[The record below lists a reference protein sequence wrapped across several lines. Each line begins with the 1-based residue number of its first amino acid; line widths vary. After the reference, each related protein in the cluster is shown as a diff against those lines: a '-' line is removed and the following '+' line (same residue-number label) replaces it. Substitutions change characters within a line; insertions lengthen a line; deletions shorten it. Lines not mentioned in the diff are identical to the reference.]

1 MADIVVT
8 AASVLAGANAKKAT
22 GVAGGTVTAGQT
34 VYADSAD
41 SFKLKAGDAN
51 ASSVTAKI
59 AGIALHGASSGQ
71 PLTYV
76 YEDDDFTPGATL
88 TTGTVYVASGT
99 AGGIAP
105 VADLTT
111 GWYPTV
117 LFIAKS
123 TSKAVLKLVAG
134 GAAI

>member
-1 MADIVVT
+1 MADISVT
-8 AASVLAGANAKKAT
+8 AANVVAGANAKKVT

-34 VYADSAD
+34 LYADSAD
-41 SFKLKAGDAN
+41 SFKLKPGDAN

-76 YEDDDFTPGATL
+76 HEDDDFTPGATL
-88 TTGTVYVASGT
+88 TTGTIYVASAT
-99 AGGIAP
+99 AGGLAP

-117 LFIAKS
+117 VMVAKS

-134 GAAI
+134 GVAI